1 MVVTLMASESE
12 DVAEK
17 CLKFGTKFMAFARL
31 QMLFPIVSQFL
42 IFFQFKFYHLPC
54 PRKFSAFLLP
64 RIRAIAFFCCYCL
77 VILNLKALQIK
88 IFHFSPE
95 LGYKLSSLYMASGC
109 HGSPL
114 LVPKPV
120 KNVTKKDTHNR
131 SKQKKF
137 KSSSMQIKSINL
149 PSNACANFCIFSNK

>member
-12 DVAEK
+12 DAAEK
-17 CLKFGTKFMAFARL
+17 CLKFGTKFVAFARL

-95 LGYKLSSLYMASGC
+95 LGYKLSSLFSSIDDEAECIGNR
-109 HGSPL
+109 L
-114 LVPKPV
+114 LEDWRLWSFVLTNP
-120 KNVTKKDTHNR
+120 R
-131 SKQKKF
+131 Q
-137 KSSSMQIKSINL
+137 
-149 PSNACANFCIFSNK
+149 NFV